1 MSSLSLVTPPV
12 LEPISLQE
20 AKEHCRIDLD
30 DEDALIGSLIIAAR
44 QHVEDVTGRQLI
56 TATWALTLD
65 GWPWF
70 IDVPKAPLLTTPAV
84 AITYLDT
91 NGTTQTL
98 ATTQYRVEASTGP
111 TAGRA
116 RIMREYA
123 VVWPTLRSV
132 GNAVTI
138 TFTAGYGT
146 SGDKVPM
153 PIRQAMLLLIGHWYR
168 NRESVNVGNIV
179 SELPQAF
186 DALIGPYRT
195 WALQAV

>member
-30 DEDALIGSLIIAAR
+30 DEDALLSGYITAAR

-65 GWPWF
+65 GWPCF
-70 IDVPKAPLLTTPAV
+70 IDVPKAPLLTVTSIA
-84 AITYLDT
+84 YLDSG
-91 NGTTQTL
+91 GTSQTL
-98 ATTQYRVEASTGP
+98 ATTQYRIEAPVGP
-111 TAGRA
+111 TAGRG
-116 RIMREYA
+116 RITREYA
-123 VVWPTLRSV
+123 VVWPTLRGV
-132 GNAVTI
+132 GNAVTV

-153 PIRQAMLLLIGHWYR
+153 PLRQAMFLLIATSYEK
-168 NRESVNVGNIV
+168 REMTKAERG
-179 SELPQAF
+179 AF
-186 DALIGPYRT
+186 DYWIGPYLT
-195 WALQAV
+195 WALQVV

>member
-1 MSSLSLVTPPV
+1 MSSLSLVTPPQQ
-12 LEPISLQE
+12 EPISLQE

-30 DEDALIGSLIIAAR
+30 DEDGLLSGYITAAR

-65 GWPWF
+65 GWPCF
-70 IDVPKAPLLTTPAV
+70 IDVPKAPLVTVSSIA
-84 AITYLDT
+84 YLDT
-91 NGTTQTL
+91 SGTSQTL
-98 ATTQYRVEASTGP
+98 ATNQYRIEAGTGP

-116 RIMREYA
+116 RITREYS

-132 GNAVTI
+132 GSTVTV

-168 NRESVNVGNIV
+168 NRESVTGDVVN
-179 SELPQAF
+179 ELPQAF

-195 WALQAV
+195 WALLAV